1 MVIVDGTG
9 PIGKGGEDL
18 GRENPSAT
26 PVPPT
31 IPLRYVSFFTG
42 GGWIVYDQWEQLQV
56 SGVYRY
62 GGGALRQADQLNGQ
76 LWRLAVSTIQEH
88 HCG

>member
-1 MVIVDGTG
+1 MDGTG
-9 PIGKGGEDL
+9 PIEGEDRS
-18 GRENPSAT
+18 GEKTRAWGS

-31 IPLRYVSFFTG
+31 IPLRYTSFFNG
-42 GGWIVYDQWEQLQV
+42 GGWVVWDEWEQLQV

-62 GGGALRQADQLNGQ
+62 GGAALRQADQLNGQ
-76 LWRLAVSTIQEH
+76 LWRLAVSAIQEH